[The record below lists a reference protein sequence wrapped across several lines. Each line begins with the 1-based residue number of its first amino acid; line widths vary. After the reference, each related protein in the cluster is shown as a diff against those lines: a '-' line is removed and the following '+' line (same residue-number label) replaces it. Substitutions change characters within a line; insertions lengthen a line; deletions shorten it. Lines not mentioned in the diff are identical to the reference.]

1 MPVKQ
6 HDDAGPA
13 GDCAADRVGLPEA
26 LRTPMRR
33 VGDGTHSAPNTA
45 RNTAPATSRISSE
58 RLFAGATE
66 LQIEHRGSLYRLKQT
81 SLGKLI
87 LTK

>member
-6 HDDAGPA
+6 HNDAGPA
-13 GDCAADRVGLPEA
+13 DDCAADRIGLPEA

-33 VGDGTHSAPNTA
+33 VGDGTHIAPNTA
-45 RNTAPATSRISSE
+45 PTALRISSE

>member
-13 GDCAADRVGLPEA
+13 DDCAADRVGLPEA
-26 LRTPMRR
+26 RRTPMRR
-33 VGDGTHSAPNTA
+33 AGDVTHSAPNTA
-45 RNTAPATSRISSE
+45 PTTVRISSE